1 MCNRNEKKAIF
12 SMYFEQYDKS
22 CFVFNFMSE
31 IFLIVT
37 LVTHSQFT

>member
-1 MCNRNEKKAIF
+1 MCNRNKKKTIF